1 MKSRRLFK
9 DKKSLIISIV
19 VFLVVAIGVTAIC
32 IILHNNKLY
41 TDANNEQA
49 KADDMRDM
57 LVYGKQDGV
66 IVINPP
72 DKNNMDSESEDS
84 NMIERVNF
92 DRLSKFDKVVSD
104 DVFGWI
110 YVPGTTIDY
119 IVMQGTRQDSYK
131 YLWRNPDGFKSK
143 TGSLFVRY
151 MADDDVKDAHTVI
164 YGHRLKDHSLYFG
177 ALFEYKD
184 PRYACDHNY
193 AYLYKKDSV
202 IKYELCSIHQGMDKD
217 AVYFY
222 PYELGSEEYEWMVD
236 SIEDTMTFH
245 LKDFDKRKE
254 MLVLSTCSGA
264 RTGQPYRMYLVFEK
278 MEEKAY

>member
-1 MKSRRLFK
+1 M
-9 DKKSLIISIV
+9 
-19 VFLVVAIGVTAIC
+19 
-32 IILHNNKLY
+32 
-41 TDANNEQA
+41 DANNEQA

-57 LVYGKQDGV
+57 LVYGKQDGT

-72 DKNNMDSESEDS
+72 GEKKTDSETEDT
-84 NMIERVNF
+84 NMVERVNF
-92 DRLSKFDKVVSD
+92 DRLSKFDKVVPD

-119 IVMQGTRQDSYK
+119 IVMKGTSQDSYK
-131 YLWRNPDGFKSK
+131 YLWRNPDGLKSK

-151 MADDDVKDAHTVI
+151 MTDDDNDAHTVI

-184 PRYACDHNY
+184 PHYACDHNY

-202 IKYELCSIHQGMDKD
+202 IKYELCSVHQGMDKD

-222 PYELGSEEYEWMVD
+222 PYELGSEEYEWMID

-245 LKDFDKRKE
+245 LRDFDKSKE
-254 MLVLSTCSGA
+254 MLVLSTCSCA

-278 MEEKAY
+278 IEEKEY